1 LSISEKKNLGQ
12 MSAGGVSMHTQH
24 KPKLG
29 ITYQKMWRPCGS
41 KDGFSNVRTYQ
52 QGTNSPVSVG
62 SGSEQTKCLVTPDS
76 AYKQDFPP
84 LSGRSGSEGLDGG
97 RIQTEQTIGGRTAD
111 VNTLHHDF
119 SNKLTIPGSQSETQ
133 LPYQSAKKDEPDP
146 SKGPKSSTGHNNSKH
161 SGHSAD
167 VITFHDDFS
176 DKLITSSLQSET
188 QLPSHSAKMDEPAP
202 SKGPKSSTGPNNSKH
217 SGHSAVVITLHDDFS
232 DKLIISGSQSKT
244 QLPSQYAKKNEPAP
258 SKGPKHSEHS
268 ADVITLHHDFSYKLI
283 ISSLQSETQ
292 LHSHSAK
299 MDEPAPSKGPTS
311 STVRNNS
318 KYSEHPVL
326 DPFDICPPK
335 TVTSVTLKPSL
346 HAMNRQKRN
355 EIKRSVE
362 GENGIVLRSGMI
374 HLKGYISLREQA
386 TIVKSCRDLGLGPGG
401 FYQPGYRD
409 GGKLQLKMMCLGK
422 NWDPEARKYGND
434 RPFDGAKPP
443 VIPDQLNQLVKKA
456 ITDSHSIIQK
466 KSKASNVE
474 NILPWMS
481 PDICIVNFYTVN
493 GRLGLHKVCYKP
505 SYPYYLSY
513 QSFCRYFY
521 WKFRF
526 FYLAVFVF
534 FQ

>member
-62 SGSEQTKCLVTPDS
+62 SGSEQSKCLVTPDS

-202 SKGPKSSTGPNNSKH
+202 SKGPKSS
-217 SGHSAVVITLHDDFS
+217 AVH
-232 DKLIISGSQSKT
+232 
-244 QLPSQYAKKNEPAP
+244 
-258 SKGPKHSEHS
+258 
-268 ADVITLHHDFSYKLI
+268 
-283 ISSLQSETQ
+283 
-292 LHSHSAK
+292 
-299 MDEPAPSKGPTS
+299 
-311 STVRNNS
+311 NNS

-362 GENGIVLRSGMI
+362 GENGNVLRSGMI